1 MFFGTPL
8 FHSAEY
14 TKSSAILAVA
24 AAAAAAATAAA
35 TATAKAATAV
45 CITIELEPLVLI
57 FCVELRELS
66 HLTSESAAK
75 WTQTT
80 QPEFDPNLTQKRVKL
95 GSDRIY

>member
-14 TKSSAILAVA
+14 TKSSAIIA
-24 AAAAAAATAAA
+24 AA
-35 TATAKAATAV
+35 AKAATAV
-45 CITIELEPLVLI
+45 CVTIGLEPLVLI

-66 HLTSESAAK
+66 HLTSESVAK

-80 QPEFDPNLTQKRVKL
+80 QPEFRPNLTQKRVKL
-95 GSDRIY
+95 CSDRIY